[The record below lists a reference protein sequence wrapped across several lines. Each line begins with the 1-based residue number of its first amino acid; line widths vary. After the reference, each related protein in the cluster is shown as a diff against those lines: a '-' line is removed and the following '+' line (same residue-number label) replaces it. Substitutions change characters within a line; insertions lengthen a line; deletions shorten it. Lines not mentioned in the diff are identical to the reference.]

1 MRRGTLRDSDFTQL
15 ARAAGILQSYQI
27 WIDDT
32 PSLTLLEMRSKARR
46 LKIDNDLRLIVVDYL
61 QLMRSPEYSEN
72 RVQEISDISRS
83 LKALARELEIPVIA
97 LSQLSRASE
106 QRGGERKPILSDLR
120 DSGAIEQDA
129 DLVIFIHRPEYYD
142 REDESKRGH
151 GGGHAG
157 QAPQRPHR
165 RRPAQVHPRVHPV
178 RQPLRTGRSRSERW
192 RAGPTV
198 RLPLHRVRPRAPQV
212 GGALRG
218 VRGVER
224 GGGGAGGRAGGG
236 RAGAAERGRA
246 TRAHRPPGR
255 AARLRDVATTP
266 LARWRTGLHEFDFV
280 LGGGIVPGLDDPDRR
295 RAGHRQVHAAAPGR
309 GAAGDRRAA
318 RCSTPAAR
326 SRPTRSGFGPIGC
339 SEDAGRGA
347 RAGRDPARGD
357 PRARPARSRADVVVI
372 DSIQT
377 VYTDTLESAPGN
389 VGQVRECS
397 GQLMRFAKESG
408 TAVIVVGHVTKGGG
422 IAGPKTLEHIVDT
435 VLYFE
440 GEATL
445 DYRLLRTTKNR
456 FGSVDELGV
465 FSMTEQG
472 LVAVPNPSA
481 VFLAARADGIS
492 GSAVTALME
501 GTRPVLVE
509 VQALA
514 AKSGYGTPQRVATGL
529 DPKRLA
535 VLLAVLERRAQT
547 SFADL
552 DVFVQVTA
560 GVRLTEPGADL
571 AVAAA
576 LLSQPLQPARPRR
589 TSSSS
594 ARSASA
600 ARSGPAA
607 RSSGGS
613 PRRPGSGSAGC
624 SARPGARSQVAGVSL
639 VGLDHVEQLVRA
651 LAA

>member
-1 MRRGTLRDSDFTQL
+1 MILIGGEP
-15 ARAAGILQSYQI
+15 GIGKS
-27 WIDDT
+27 
-32 PSLTLLEMRSKARR
+32 TLL
-46 LKIDNDLRLIVVDYL
+46 L
-61 QLMRSPEYSEN
+61 Q
-72 RVQEISDISRS
+72 
-83 LKALARELEIPVIA
+83 A
-97 LSQLSRASE
+97 
-106 QRGGERKPILSDLR
+106 
-120 DSGAIEQDA
+120 
-129 DLVIFIHRPEYYD
+129 
-142 REDESKRGH
+142 
-151 GGGHAG
+151 
-157 QAPQRPHR
+157 
-165 RRPAQVHPRVHPV
+165 
-178 RQPLRTGRSRSERW
+178 
-192 RAGPTV
+192 
-198 RLPLHRVRPRAPQV
+198 
-212 GGALRG
+212 
-218 VRGVER
+218 
-224 GGGGAGGRAGGG
+224 
-236 RAGAAERGRA
+236 
-246 TRAHRPPGR
+246 
-255 AARLRDVATTP
+255 AARLEA
-266 LARWRTGLHEFDFV
+266 AGRTVLYASGEESPDQLRLRADRLIEDAGAVHV
-280 LGGGIVPGLDDPDRR
+280 LGETRLEAIV
-295 RAGHRQVHAAAPGR
+295 
-309 GAAGDRRAA
+309 GAAGAV
-318 RCSTPAAR
+318 S
-326 SRPTRSGFGPIGC
+326 
-339 SEDAGRGA
+339 
-347 RAGRDPARGD
+347 
-357 PRARPARSRADVVVI
+357 ADVVVI

-377 VYTDTLESAPGN
+377 VYTETLESAPGN

-440 GEATL
+440 GEVTL

-465 FSMTEQG
+465 FSMTERG

-481 VFLAARADGIS
+481 IFLAARADGIS

-535 VLLAVLERRAQT
+535 VLLAVLERRAET

-576 LLSQPLQPARPRR
+576 LLSSLYNRPAPADGIFLGEIGLGGEIRPSGAIERR
-589 TSSSS
+589 I
-594 ARSASA
+594 AEA
-600 ARSGPAA
+600 ARLGFRRVFGSS
-607 RSSGGS
+607 RST
-613 PRRPGSGSAGC
+613 
-624 SARPGARSQVAGVSL
+624 SQVPGVSV

>member
-1 MRRGTLRDSDFTQL
+1 MARVRSVYRCTECGHEHAKWVGRCEGCGEWNSVAEEPVASRRGGTAEGR
-15 ARAAGILQSYQI
+15 
-27 WIDDT
+27 
-32 PSLTLLEMRSKARR
+32 K
-46 LKIDNDLRLIVVDYL
+46 
-61 QLMRSPEYSEN
+61 
-72 RVQEISDISRS
+72 
-83 LKALARELEIPVIA
+83 
-97 LSQLSRASE
+97 
-106 QRGGERKPILSDLR
+106 GGT
-120 DSGAIEQDA
+120 
-129 DLVIFIHRPEYYD
+129 F
-142 REDESKRGH
+142 
-151 GGGHAG
+151 
-157 QAPQRPHR
+157 
-165 RRPAQVHPRVHPV
+165 RRPAV
-178 RQPLRTGRSRSERW
+178 
-192 RAGPTV
+192 
-198 RLPLHRVRPRAPQV
+198 
-212 GGALRG
+212 
-218 VRGVER
+218 
-224 GGGGAGGRAGGG
+224 
-236 RAGAAERGRA
+236 
-246 TRAHRPPGR
+246 PP
-255 AARLRDVATTP
+255 ARLRDVATSP
-266 LARWRTGLHEFDFV
+266 LQRWRTGIDEFDFV
-280 LGGGIVPGLDDPDRR
+280 LGGGIVPGSMILIGGEP
-295 RAGHRQVHAAAPGR
+295 GIGKSTLLLQAAARLETAGR
-309 GAAGDRRAA
+309 TVLYASGEESPDQIRLRAERLIEDAGAVHVLGETRLEAIVGAAGAV
-318 RCSTPAAR
+318 S
-326 SRPTRSGFGPIGC
+326 
-339 SEDAGRGA
+339 
-347 RAGRDPARGD
+347 
-357 PRARPARSRADVVVI
+357 ADVVVI

-389 VGQVRECS
+389 VGQVRECA

-440 GEATL
+440 GEVTL

-465 FSMTEQG
+465 FSMTERG

-535 VLLAVLERRAQT
+535 VLLAVLERRAET

-576 LLSQPLQPARPRR
+576 LLSSLYNRPAPADVIFLGEIGLGGEIRPSGAIERR
-589 TSSSS
+589 I
-594 ARSASA
+594 AEA
-600 ARSGPAA
+600 ARLGFRRVFGSS
-607 RSSGGS
+607 RST
-613 PRRPGSGSAGC
+613 
-624 SARPGARSQVAGVSL
+624 SQVPGVSV
-639 VGLDHVEQLVRA
+639 VGLDHVEQLVRT